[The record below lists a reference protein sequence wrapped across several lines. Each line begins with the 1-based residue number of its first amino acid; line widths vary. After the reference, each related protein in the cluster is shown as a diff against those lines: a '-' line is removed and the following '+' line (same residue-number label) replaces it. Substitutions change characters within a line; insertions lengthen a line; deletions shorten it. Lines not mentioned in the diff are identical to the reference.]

1 MLIRAD
7 SGSMTSPYRPV
18 VLIPVYNHGA
28 TIAAVHTQLAALG
41 LPCLLVD
48 DGSIPDCAATLDA
61 LATQPHTYLLR
72 RAENGGKGA
81 AVQDGMRRAA
91 QLGFSHALQVDA
103 DGQHDLTVIPG
114 FLAASRAAPE
124 ALICGFPRYDASVP
138 TLRWV
143 ARYLTHVWVWINTLS
158 LRITDSMCGFRVY
171 PLAAS
176 VALIDQ
182 ERLGAR
188 MDFDTEF
195 LVRMAW
201 RDQPMQWLPVPV
213 HYPQNGVSH
222 FRPLRDNVLI
232 SWMHTRLFFG
242 MLCRAPRLLWR
253 RWRRWRSARL
263 RNNTQ
268 P

>member
-1 MLIRAD
+1 MA
-7 SGSMTSPYRPV
+7 SSYRPV
-18 VLIPVYNHGA
+18 ALIPVYNHGA
-28 TIAAVHTQLAALG
+28 TVAVVHARLAALD
-41 LPCLLVD
+41 LPCVLVD
-48 DGSIPDCAATLDA
+48 DGSTPDCSATLDA
-61 LATQPHTYLLR
+61 LAAQPHTHLLR

-81 AVQDGMRRAA
+81 AVQDGLRRAA

-103 DGQHDLTVIPG
+103 DGQHDLAAAPD
-114 FLAASRAAPE
+114 FLAASRAAPD

-138 TLRWV
+138 ALRRV

-158 LRITDSMCGFRVY
+158 LRIPDAMCGFRVY

-176 VALIDQ
+176 MALLDS

-188 MDFDTEF
+188 MDFDVEF
-195 LVRMAW
+195 LVRMVW
-201 RDQPMQWLPVPV
+201 RDQPMQWLPVHV
-213 HYPQNGVSH
+213 HYPQHGVSH

-242 MLCRAPRLLWR
+242 MLRRAPRLLWR
-253 RWRRWRSARL
+253 RWRGARNAI
-263 RNNTQ
+263 RNTIR